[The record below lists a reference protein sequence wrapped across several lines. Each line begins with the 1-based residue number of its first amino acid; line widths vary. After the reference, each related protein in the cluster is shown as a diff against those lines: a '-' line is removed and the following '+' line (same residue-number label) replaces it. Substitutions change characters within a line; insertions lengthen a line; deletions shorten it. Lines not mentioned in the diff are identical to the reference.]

1 MAKFFGKCCDENN
14 SPHRGRPRCNE
25 RHESILKA
33 ATNLF
38 MERGFDGTSMDAVAK
53 EAGVSKQTV
62 YSHFSKKEN
71 LFSSSI
77 THKMEDYFP
86 DSRLIIESGLS
97 LEEELTI
104 VATQFAAL
112 LMSDDAMCVFRL
124 LVNEASKG
132 PHLAEI
138 FWEAGPA
145 VMLARLVNF
154 LNAWQKKGALKIDD
168 TEEAAKLM
176 INLLKGLL
184 HFELSIGLIE
194 KVSDEE
200 LRVSVKSSV
209 EVFLKLYRA

>member
-38 MERGFDGTSMDAVAK
+38 MERGFDGTSMDAVSK

-71 LFSSSI
+71 LFSASI
-77 THKMEDYFP
+77 THKIEDYFP

-176 INLLKGLL
+176 INLLKGHL
-184 HFELSIGLIE
+184 HFELSIGLRE

-200 LRVSVKSSV
+200 LRASVKDSV